1 MCFPSQT
8 TAEEALKVD
17 LIGWCT
23 LFSFQ
28 KGDNPERK
36 RKKPS
41 KQNLKDPRARGEPAL
56 DKQTLNRRGRTPPIF
71 CLQKAI
77 VFFDNL

>member
-1 MCFPSQT
+1 MFSLAT
-8 TAEEALKVD
+8 TAEGALKVD

-36 RKKPS
+36 EEKPS

-71 CLQKAI
+71 CLERAI